1 MVVAGRRAGGERGRR
16 RIPAGRTAASR
27 RRPRPGRGSGGG
39 KAGVAP
45 PGIAAAAHRPALDF
59 AKARP

>member
-1 MVVAGRRAGGERGRR
+1 MVVAGRAGSERGRR
-16 RIPAGRTAASR
+16 RIPAGRTVASR